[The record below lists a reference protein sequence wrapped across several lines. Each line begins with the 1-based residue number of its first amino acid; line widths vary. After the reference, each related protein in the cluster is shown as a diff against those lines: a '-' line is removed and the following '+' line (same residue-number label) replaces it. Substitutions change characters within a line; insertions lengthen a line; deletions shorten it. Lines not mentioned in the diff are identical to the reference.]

1 MTDLFT
7 HITDQRNQIAD
18 TLENLTQEQWSTTSL
33 CADWTVQEVAGHLT
47 TGWNVGL
54 GQFALGLAKARGNFA
69 RANERFG
76 RQLGARPTDQI
87 VADLRDNAAD
97 RFTPPGTGPE
107 APLIDCIVHSQDMFI
122 PLDIAYEVDPNT
134 VAFVMDA
141 AVGKKMRRIS
151 GTTVAERFSL
161 EATDTTWRHDNPG
174 QPLLEGPV
182 LALLLTIFARTAGH
196 TSLSG
201 PTQDI

>member
-33 CADWTVQEVAGHLT
+33 CTEWTVQEVAGHLT
-47 TGWNVGL
+47 TGWNIGL
-54 GQFALGLAKARGNFA
+54 GQFALGLVKARGNFG

-76 RQLGARPTDQI
+76 RQLGARPTDEI
-87 VADLRDNAAD
+87 IADLRDNAAD
-97 RFTPPGTGPE
+97 RFTPPGAGPE
-107 APLIDCIVHSQDMFI
+107 APLIDCILHAQDMFI

-134 VAFVMDA
+134 VARVMDA
-141 AVGKKMRRIS
+141 AVGKKMKRIS

-161 EATDTTWRHDNPG
+161 KATDTTWRYDNPG

-182 LALLLTIFARTAGH
+182 LALLLTIFGRTAADA
-196 TSLSG
+196 SLSG